1 MKRIILFLYLIL
13 VSFSFLHAQLCENW
27 YSVPENVDPDS
38 ATLAENRLENTVF
51 KIPQGFPADT
61 LTIDG
66 AVEPF
71 WESVERIA
79 LERFYDTLRLTP
91 DPGYGAYARM
101 MYDDSWLYVLI
112 VVYGDDSVDTKGAT
126 NRMDRVEL
134 MFQNTFGG
142 REDGTY
148 NHCDS
153 AGWRN
158 WYWKQDGDRKW
169 TMPVNMNNR
178 LAWLN
183 TDVSDDC
190 GSNFGDCAEE
200 EMSDW
205 TVLAANDT
213 VQYGVN
219 INNDTVIYEMAYH
232 LHNFCKYDTNTPA
245 DSGHYFGFE
254 ISIRDQDGDDTLT
267 TQLNYNDLGN
277 NAWAYTVAASK
288 MMFGPYIG
296 LLTTFNITE
305 SATSN
310 PIANAEV
317 SIPGYGTK
325 TTDVSGNVT
334 FLVDSVASYNYTVS
348 HPNYFDSTGSLFVKS
363 DTALHLSLETVY
375 KVTFT
380 VTDKVSG
387 DSIGNAKIYLEH
399 YDTLTTNA
407 QGQVTCIDVFVEDS
421 LKYTVSANGYF
432 STQGY
437 VDVVDQDVLLNDTLT
452 PLPVITT
459 NASLVDFES
468 YADSVSEIQSYS
480 VSGEHLLDDVI
491 IKVSGE
497 YEISTNFLME
507 YVDSVSLSP
516 VSGSVGPETIYVRMK
531 TISNTGAYPGNILHY
546 SASADDQNIPLS
558 GQVIA
563 APVISVNEALTDFST
578 EEGTASASQ
587 SYTVE
592 GYHLIDTI
600 FINASSKIEISTD
613 DINYV
618 SSVQLIPVNDTV
630 RSTDIYVRVKSSA
643 GTGSLDEQIEHISDD
658 ANPALINISGF
669 VSILDVLNEL
679 NHEDNILLYPNAADQ
694 TVTIRNDMTDAFTI
708 EIINLEGKI
717 FKTIHAGQNE
727 INIDIRYLQP
737 GLYTVKIMQDE
748 SVYIKKLLKE

>member
-1 MKRIILFLYLIL
+1 
-13 VSFSFLHAQLCENW
+13 
-27 YSVPENVDPDS
+27 VPENVDPDS

-66 AVEPF
+66 NIDAF
-71 WESVERIA
+71 WQSVKQLPI
-79 LERFYDTLRLTP
+79 ERFYDTLRLTP
-91 DPGYGAYARM
+91 DTGYGAYAQM
-101 MYDDSWLYVLI
+101 MYDDSWLYLLV
-112 VVYGDDSVDTKGAT
+112 VVYGDDSVDTEGAT
-126 NRMDRVEL
+126 NKMDRLEL

-153 AGWRN
+153 ADWRN

-169 TMPVNMNNR
+169 AMPVNMSNR

-190 GSNFGDCAEE
+190 GSNLGDCAEE

-205 TVLAANDT
+205 PVLATNDT
-213 VQYGVN
+213 VLYGVN
-219 INNDTVIYEMAYH
+219 VINDTIIYEMAYH
-232 LHNFCKYDTNTPA
+232 LHNFCKYDINTPA
-245 DSGHYFGFE
+245 DSGHHFGFE

-310 PIANAEV
+310 PISNAEV

-325 TTDVSGNVT
+325 TTDATGNVT
-334 FLVDSVASYNYTVS
+334 FLVDSVAPYNYTVS

-363 DTALHLSLETVY
+363 DTALNLSLETVY
-375 KVTFT
+375 KVSFT
-380 VTDKVSG
+380 MTDKVSG
-387 DSIGNAKIYLEH
+387 DSIENAKIYLEH

-407 QGQVTCIDVFVEDS
+407 KGQVTFIDVFVEDD
-421 LKYTVSANGYF
+421 LEYTVSANGYF
-432 STQGY
+432 SMQGS

-452 PLPVITT
+452 PLPVITS
-459 NASLVDFES
+459 NASLVEFES
-468 YADSVSEIQSYS
+468 YADSVSGVQSYS
-480 VSGEHLLDDVI
+480 VSGEHLLGDVI
-491 IKVSGE
+491 IKVTGE
-497 YEISTNFLME
+497 FEISTNSMME
-507 YVDSVSLSP
+507 YADSVSLSP
-516 VSGSVGPETIYVRMK
+516 TSGSVGPETIYVRMK
-531 TISNTGAYPGNILHY
+531 TNSNTGSYFGNILHY
-546 SASADDQNIPLS
+546 STSAEDQNIPLS
-558 GQVIA
+558 GKIIA
-563 APVISVNEALTDFST
+563 APVIFVNEALTDFST
-578 EEGTASASQ
+578 EEGTASSSQ

-600 FINASSKIEISTD
+600 SINASSKIEISTD

-618 SSVQLIPVNDTV
+618 SSVQLIPMNDTV
-630 RSTDIYVRVKSSA
+630 QSTDVYVRVKSSA
-643 GTGSLDEQIEHISDD
+643 GTGALDEQIEHISED
-658 ANPALINISGF
+658 ANPVIINITGF

-679 NHEDNILLYPNAADQ
+679 NNEDNILLYPNAANQ
-694 TVTIRNDMTDAFTI
+694 TVTIRNDITDVFTI

-717 FKTIHAGQNE
+717 FKIVQADQNE
-727 INIDIRYLQP
+727 ITIDIKDLQP
-737 GLYTVKIMQDE
+737 GLYTVKIMQDK
-748 SVYIKKLLKE
+748 SVYLKKLIKK

>member
-1 MKRIILFLYLIL
+1 
-13 VSFSFLHAQLCENW
+13 
-27 YSVPENVDPDS
+27 
-38 ATLAENRLENTVF
+38 
-51 KIPQGFPADT
+51 
-61 LTIDG
+61 
-66 AVEPF
+66 
-71 WESVERIA
+71 
-79 LERFYDTLRLTP
+79 
-91 DPGYGAYARM
+91 
-101 MYDDSWLYVLI
+101 
-112 VVYGDDSVDTKGAT
+112 
-126 NRMDRVEL
+126 
-134 MFQNTFGG
+134 
-142 REDGTY
+142 
-148 NHCDS
+148 
-153 AGWRN
+153 
-158 WYWKQDGDRKW
+158 
-169 TMPVNMNNR
+169 
-178 LAWLN
+178 
-183 TDVSDDC
+183 
-190 GSNFGDCAEE
+190 
-200 EMSDW
+200 
-205 TVLAANDT
+205 
-213 VQYGVN
+213 
-219 INNDTVIYEMAYH
+219 
-232 LHNFCKYDTNTPA
+232 
-245 DSGHYFGFE
+245 
-254 ISIRDQDGDDTLT
+254 
-267 TQLNYNDLGN
+267 
-277 NAWAYTVAASK
+277 
-288 MMFGPYIG
+288 PYIG

-375 KVTFT
+375 KVMFT